1 MEDLLLASSA
11 IIALIFATLA
21 TTTEEAVRSVSRAR
35 VDELVKEETPGAK
48 NLARVLR
55 HKPTV
60 VNLLVLLGNLLMSLG
75 VVLTAALFFSMLESE
90 TLAITVTVIVSTLI
104 IYVILGVFSRTIG
117 RKNPYQVSLRSAVF
131 LSVLGFVL
139 GPITKL
145 LVRVGNKV
153 TPGDNF
159 REGPYGSESELTE
172 LLEMVDLAEAHGVVE
187 EDERRMMQAIVYLGQ
202 TTARSVMVPRP
213 EMVWIESGKTAGQAT
228 ALCVRSG
235 HSRIP
240 VIGESVDDIVG
251 IVYLKD
257 LVQQTYHNTDGG
269 RSVTVDS
276 VMRKPIFVP
285 DSKMLDDL
293 LEDMQRQRNHIA
305 VLIDEYGAVSGLIS
319 IEDILEEI
327 VGEIADEYDQAEQA
341 PEEKLEDNTWRVLAR
356 MSLEDLQDL
365 AEEELDFDLEFDEDI
380 EEEVE
385 TVGGLLAYKLGR
397 VPLPGSTVETSGLR
411 LTAEGKR
418 DRRGRMRI
426 TTVLVEFKEYSSD
439 N

>member
-1 MEDLLLASSA
+1 MEDFILGCSA
-11 IIALIFATLA
+11 IVALVLATLV

-35 VDELVKEETPGAK
+35 VDELVKEERPGAK
-48 NLARVLR
+48 NLVRVLR

-60 VNLLVLLGNLLMSLG
+60 INLLVLLGNAFLALG
-75 VVLTAALFFSMLESE
+75 IVLSSALFFRLLESE
-90 TLAITVTVIVSTLI
+90 TLAIIITVVVTTLI
-104 IYVILGVFSRTIG
+104 TYTIVGIFSRTLG
-117 RKNPYQVSLRSAVF
+117 RKNPYQVSLRSAVI
-131 LSVLGFVL
+131 LSILAYVL
-139 GPITKL
+139 GPVSKL
-145 LVRVGNKV
+145 LVRIGNKL
-153 TPGDNF
+153 TPGENF
-159 REGPYGSESELTE
+159 REGPYGSEAELTE

-187 EDERRMMQAIVYLGQ
+187 EDERRMMQAIVYLDQ
-202 TTARSVMVPRP
+202 TTARSVMVPRT
-213 EMVWIESGKTAGQAT
+213 EMIWIESGKTAGQAT

-257 LVQQTYHNTDGG
+257 LVQQTYHNADGG

-276 VMRKPIFVP
+276 IMREPVFVP
-285 DSKMLDDL
+285 DSKKLDEL
-293 LEDMQRQRNHIA
+293 LEDMQRHRNHIA

-341 PEEKLEDNTWRVLAR
+341 PEERLGERKWRVVAR
-356 MSLEDLQDL
+356 LSLEDLQDL
-365 AEEELDFDLEFDEDI
+365 AEEELDYDLEFDEDI
-380 EEEVE
+380 EEDIE
-385 TVGGLLAYKLGR
+385 TVGGLMAYAMGR
-397 VPLPGSTVETSGLR
+397 VPLPGSSVEVANLR

-426 TTVLVEFKEYSSD
+426 TTVVVEFL
-439 N
+439 